1 MVTRK
6 EERND
11 LGFVSVQP
19 LLDGSNDYREY
30 SIRENN
36 MKYFKLSEFDS
47 PDLVGSGEAMD
58 KEFLSR
64 LDQARSL
71 CDIPFRITSGYRTE
85 DHNRK
90 VKGVLGSSHTKGLAA
105 DIACTNSAARHII
118 VSALLKVGLNR
129 IGIADTFIHVDRD
142 SSKPANVIWTY

>member
-1 MVTRK
+1 MATPK
-6 EERND
+6 EKRFN
-11 LGFVSVQP
+11 LGFVSVRT

-30 SIRENN
+30 SIRENT

-58 KEFLSR
+58 KEFLSK

-71 CDIPFRITSGYRTE
+71 CDIPFRITSGYRSE
-85 DHNRK
+85 AHNLK
-90 VKGVLGSSHTKGLAA
+90 VGGVSNSSHIKGLAV

-142 SSKPANVIWTY
+142 PSKVANVIWTY

>member
-1 MVTRK
+1 MEQVSIWFVLDAY
-6 EERND
+6 ND
-11 LGFVSVQP
+11 
-19 LLDGSNDYREY
+19 SNKYVNWQD
-30 SIRENN
+30 S

-58 KEFLSR
+58 MEFLSR

-71 CDIPFRITSGYRTE
+71 CDIPFRITSGYRSE
-85 DHNRK
+85 AHNRK
-90 VKGVLGSSHTKGLAA
+90 VGGVSNSSHLKGLAA

-142 SSKPANVIWTY
+142 SSKPANVIWIY

>member
-1 MVTRK
+1 M
-6 EERND
+6 EQ
-11 LGFVSVQP
+11 VSVWFV
-19 LLDGSNDYREY
+19 LDAYNDFSKYV
-30 SIRENN
+30 NWQDT

-47 PDLVGSGEAMD
+47 PDVVGSGEAMD
-58 KEFLSR
+58 REFLSK

-142 SSKPANVIWTY
+142 PSKVANVIWTY

>member
-1 MVTRK
+1 
-6 EERND
+6 
-11 LGFVSVQP
+11 
-19 LLDGSNDYREY
+19 
-30 SIRENN
+30 

-47 PDLVGSGEAMD
+47 PDMVGSGEAMD
-58 KEFLSR
+58 KEFLSK

-71 CDIPFRITSGYRTE
+71 CDIPFRITSGYRSE

-90 VKGVLGSSHTKGLAA
+90 VGGVSDSSHKKGLAA

-118 VSALLKVGLNR
+118 VTALLKVGLNR

-142 SSKPANVIWTY
+142 PSKVANVIWTY